1 MRSCATAMA
10 IACLCACTSLAGEQT
25 VRQFLA
31 HPPVGDVLR
40 QDEVT
45 GRVSVQ
51 KTGGLHKGHRIVL
64 ADVALCDPEKKPDAS
79 VLQYALRYNACLE
92 VDKHPGAVDLTAKE
106 GMSGVGMI
114 GPTGQNWYAGGFI
127 DVVVNGQGLG
137 NHRPR
142 LTRAV
147 DRSGVVALFAAW
159 TVPWGKVVL
168 TFLQVPGEDFCR
180 VIGEVDCPGAASVE
194 VRLRCYPCI
203 TKPTGQRV
211 AWTASQ
217 YLERRGKLLA
227 GLNDSWFLAADM
239 LHDRAKS
246 KRGAGPC
253 AVMFV
258 PCELTTASLSL
269 TPYSVAIR
277 LLIRPDQKTLH
288 LALWEFKGWSNERA
302 LKHLRDHSKGL
313 RVEMGQAATAAVRTE
328 NVPPRAIVVDRQPA
342 ATILLG
348 TKPNEREVRAAVD
361 IQDYVGR
368 ATGAVL
374 PIARGPGDVRGHV
387 IAIRVQDPP
396 QGESREAFRIKVTDR
411 RTDLVGNSPLAAFY
425 AACELLERGVGVRWY
440 LPGPLGEVVP
450 RRDTLVL
457 PALDLEQSPSFPM
470 RWIGNSDWML
480 RNKQNRCD
488 DGFLVYPGIYHTQ
501 NRLVPHQDYF
511 QKRPDFF
518 ALIKGERSPQ
528 GECKLCYSN
537 PDLVREVAKNMG
549 AMLDANPNIKL
560 MSLSPTDGQMWC
572 ECEGCKGM
580 DEEGVDRDRSK
591 SRRSLLFYNAVAAEL
606 RKTHPEARMLVGA
619 YNVYNWPPKDKA
631 IKADPMIDVIITHY
645 EDYCMA
651 HPVPDPACPLNQRYV
666 QLIKEWQEL
675 GCGIYYYEYYWK
687 VNWLDLP
694 WPIVHSIRH
703 DFPWYKQQGHK
714 GVYTQYSFSC
724 VWQQFPV
731 HYVAAKLLWDVN
743 ADVDAIMDRMFDD
756 LFAAAAPQMKA
767 YWALMEKQT
776 ATCGRHFPGRGLS
789 VGPAVFTDSVR
800 GQLRSLYEAA
810 VEANQDK
817 VVAQRLEKIG
827 SSLEYVDRLMQ
838 YGALKRATTSEP
850 DPAKALA
857 TAREA
862 LEHGEALVNEI
873 RRDRKRWD
881 GVVSMSVVGS
891 KHYLGRDVERWA
903 KVVSRKKALTV
914 KTVAPL
920 PKIWKFALDRGDV
933 GQKESWFRPG
943 FDDRAWKPIQIGRT
957 WESQGYEYDGFA
969 WYRVEFLVRKEW
981 LKPRLAVHFGAVDGE
996 AWVYWNGTLLGHH
1009 KGWDEPF
1016 SFNLAPELISTDKP
1030 NIIAVR
1036 VYDGANDGGIYK
1048 TAYLVEAD

>member
-1 MRSCATAMA
+1 MRNCANAMA
-10 IACLCACTSLAGEQT
+10 IACLCACTSFAGEQT

-31 HPPVGDVLR
+31 PPPVGDVLKE
-40 QDEVT
+40 DEVT
-45 GRVSVQ
+45 GRVFVQ
-51 KTGGLHKGHRIVL
+51 ETGGVHKGHRIL
-64 ADVALCDPEKKPDAS
+64 TADVSLSRPDQKPDAS
-79 VLQYALRYNACLE
+79 VRQYALRYNACLD
-92 VDKHPGAVDLTAKE
+92 VDKHPGAVDLKAKE
-106 GMSGVGMI
+106 GLSGIGMI
-114 GPTGQNWYAGGFI
+114 RPTGQNWYGGGFI

-137 NHRPR
+137 SHRPR

-147 DRSGVVALFAAW
+147 DRSGVVALLSAW
-159 TVPWGKVVL
+159 DVPWGKVVL
-168 TFLQVPGEDFCR
+168 AFLQVPGEDFCR
-180 VIGEVDCPGAASVE
+180 VVGEVDCPGATSLE

-211 AWTASQ
+211 AWTATQ
-217 YLERRGKLLA
+217 RQEKAGRLLA
-227 GLNDSWFLAADM
+227 GFNDSWFLAADM

-246 KRGAGPC
+246 KRGVGPC

-258 PCELTTASLSL
+258 PAELTTASLSL

-277 LLIRPDQKTLH
+277 LLLRPNLPTFH

-302 LKHLRDHSKGL
+302 LKYLRDLSKGL
-313 RVEMGQAATAAVRTE
+313 RVEMGRAATAAVRTD

-342 ATILLG
+342 ATILLR
-348 TKPNEREVRAAVD
+348 PQPSEREVRAGLE
-361 IQDYVGR
+361 IQDYVNLST
-368 ATGAVL
+368 AAVL
-374 PIARGPGDVRGHV
+374 PIVRDTAHCRGH
-387 IAIRVQDPP
+387 IIDIGVQEPA
-396 QGESREAFRIKVTDR
+396 QGESREAFRVRVTDG
-411 RTDLVGNSPLAAFY
+411 RTDIVGNSPLAAFY
-425 AACELLERGVGVRWY
+425 AACELIERGVGVRWY
-440 LPGPLGEVVP
+440 LPGPLGQVAP
-450 RRDTLVL
+450 KRDTLVL
-457 PALDLEQSPSFPM
+457 PALDLKQSPSFPM
-470 RWIGNSDWML
+470 RWIGRGRWML

-501 NRLVPHQDYF
+501 NRLLPHRKYF
-511 QKRPDFF
+511 EARPDFF
-518 ALIKGERSPQ
+518 ALIKGKRSDQPL
-528 GECKLCYSN
+528 CKLCYSN
-537 PDLVREVAKNMG
+537 PDLVREVAKNMA

-560 MSLSPTDGQMWC
+560 ISLSPTDGQMWC
-572 ECEGCKGM
+572 ECEGCKAM
-580 DEEGVDRDRSK
+580 DETDVDRDRSK

-619 YNVYNWPPKDKA
+619 YNVYNWPPKDNS

-666 QLIKEWQEL
+666 QLINEWQEL

-724 VWQQFPV
+724 IWQQFPV

-756 LFAAAAPQMKA
+756 LFGTAAPQMKA

-789 VGPAVFTDSVR
+789 AGPAVFTDSVR
-800 GQLRSLYEAA
+800 GQLRGLYEAA
-810 VEANQDK
+810 VEANQDET
-817 VVAQRLEKIG
+817 VAKRLEKIG
-827 SSLEYVDRLMQ
+827 TSLEYVDRLMR

-857 TAREA
+857 TAGDA
-862 LEHGEALVNEI
+862 LEHGEALVKEI
-873 RRDRKRWD
+873 RKDRKKWD
-881 GVVSMSVVGS
+881 GVVSMSVVS
-891 KHYLGRDVERWA
+891 SRYYLGRDVERWA
-903 KVVSRKKALTV
+903 KVVSRKKAMTV
-914 KTVAPL
+914 KTIAAL
-920 PKIWKFALDRGDV
+920 PKTWTFALDKDDV
-933 GQKESWFRPG
+933 GQKEKWFKPG

-969 WYRVEFLVRKEW
+969 WYRVEFRVRKKW
-981 LKPRLAVHFGAVDGE
+981 LKQPLAVYFGAVDGE
-996 AWVYWNGTLLGHH
+996 AWVYWNGALLGHH

-1016 SFNLAPELISTDKP
+1016 SFNLAPELIKTDKP
-1030 NIIAVR
+1030 NLIAVR
-1036 VYDGANDGGIYK
+1036 VYDGSNQGGIYK
-1048 TAYLVEAD
+1048 MAYLARAD